1 MAKFKID
8 LNTKKLEREL
18 NKTITKVIQEEQ
30 KKLDIQKS

>member
-8 LNTKKLEREL
+8 LNTKKLEEL